1 IRRSWPEAPESKESG
16 RPPRVDGDGFLRYRL
31 GWEPIL
37 AVKVIILRGEQRE
50 DPRAGCR
57 TKAPGDP
64 VGACGRRGAK
74 AGSLSWK
81 SLGQKRNSKVYGFV
95 LSSSLRIVSC
105 PSRHPSLRPCPAA
118 VGRPDT
124 FKPFKH
130 GVFIASRHHECDSTA
145 GPTEV
150 GRKPCQIHQLQTLA
164 GCTRRIW
171 TGIQVKC
178 GNHDS
183 GCGWTGGIGD
193 YEDHARTTCVHANV
207 TERSERRIHELEQ
220 EKTRLMDRL
229 QTSESARI
237 SVETQLADAKAKN
250 QELKKYEVQY
260 LLLKSLNDLKEV
272 ESKRLFNGQY
282 DFGRHDVVRLAQ
294 LISKHLEDKP
304 SEIDRN
310 KIYDCIRGCYND
322 LDRGYSDNPA
332 HYYMDMRMLLAT
344 CLAST
349 WFSNRQRDS
358 LIRWYSEKF

>member
-1 IRRSWPEAPESKESG
+1 MSAIPPPVPLRLAEVPEDLICSICMSVPTDPTITPCQHVFCG
-16 RPPRVDGDGFLRYRL
+16 QCIYRAL
-31 GWEPIL
+31 NASNLCPID
-37 AVKVIILRGEQRE
+37 RE
-50 DPRAGCR
+50 
-57 TKAPGDP
+57 
-64 VGACGRRGAK
+64 
-74 AGSLSWK
+74 
-81 SLGQKRNSKVYGFV
+81 
-95 LSSSLRIVSC
+95 
-105 PSRHPSLRPCPAA
+105 
-118 VGRPDT
+118 
-124 FKPFKH
+124 
-130 GVFIASRHHECDSTA
+130 
-145 GPTEV
+145 
-150 GRKPCQIHQLQTLA
+150 PCQIHQLQTLA